1 MRIYVKKFINPSI
14 LENGFKFFKKY
25 SFPSKFTRE
34 EILKSV
40 EQILEKNGKNL
51 GLHEEVKPFSESIE
65 YVLTDLKQCFAI
77 AN

>member
-1 MRIYVKKFINPSI
+1 MNSGI

-25 SFPSKFTRE
+25 PLPSKFTRD

-40 EQILEKNGKNL
+40 DQIVEKNGKNF

-65 YVLTDLKQCFAI
+65 SVLTDLKQCFAI
-77 AN
+77 ANE